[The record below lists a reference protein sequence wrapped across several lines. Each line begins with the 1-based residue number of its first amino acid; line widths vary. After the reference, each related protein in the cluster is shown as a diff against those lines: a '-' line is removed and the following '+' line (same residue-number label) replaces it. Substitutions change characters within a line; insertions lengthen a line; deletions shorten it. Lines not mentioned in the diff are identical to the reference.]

1 MCHSIPMPEFTV
13 MFKSR
18 PVLLGLATLG
28 LLFLSACQATSEPAL
43 TKWSEPQFAGI
54 PDEAKLGE
62 LSGLTRSNTRPDI
75 FWAVNDGDNPA
86 EIIAIDGQARTKAW
100 FTLDGVRNIDWEDI
114 ANYRD
119 QGRNYLAIADSGDNG
134 GLRTDLYL
142 HVVEEPTQLTDK
154 GQARII
160 RTIRFQW
167 PDGARDTEA
176 MLADETRRQFL
187 LISKKRVP
195 AEVFALPFDAKDGD
209 TPKLVAILE
218 GIAQPDEKTMNAK
231 GDYGRYRSQITGADI
246 SPDGHWLAVLNYQ
259 QVNFFRLGA
268 LAIPAKLRPVQTLT
282 LPWLPQAEGIA
293 FSSDGNSIFIG
304 SEQSPTPI
312 IRFDRLAE

>member
-1 MCHSIPMPEFTV
+1 

-28 LLFLSACQATSEPAL
+28 LLSLSACRATSEPIL
-43 TKWSEPQFAGI
+43 MKWSEPQFAGI
-54 PDEAKLGE
+54 PDAAKLGE
-62 LSGLTRSNTRPDI
+62 LSGLTRSNANPGV
-75 FWAVNDGDNPA
+75 FWAINDGDNPA

-100 FTLDGVRNIDWEDI
+100 FTLEGARNIDWEDI

-119 QGRNYLAIADSGDNG
+119 QGRNFLAIADTGDNG
-134 GLRTDLYL
+134 GLRTDLFL
-142 HVVEEPTQLTDK
+142 HIVEEPTPLTQN
-154 GQARII
+154 GQVAIV

-176 MLADETRRQFL
+176 MLADEKRRQFL

-195 AEVFALPFDAKDGD
+195 AELFALPFNAKDGD
-209 TPKLVAILE
+209 KPKLLATLE

-246 SPDGHWLAVLNYQ
+246 SPDGQWLAVLNYQ
-259 QVNFFRLGA
+259 QITFFSLGPQDLPKRLQPMQ
-268 LAIPAKLRPVQTLT
+268 IIT

-293 FSSDGNSIFIG
+293 FSGDGNSVYVG
-304 SEQSPTPI
+304 SEQAPTPI
-312 IRFDRLAE
+312 IRYDRISD